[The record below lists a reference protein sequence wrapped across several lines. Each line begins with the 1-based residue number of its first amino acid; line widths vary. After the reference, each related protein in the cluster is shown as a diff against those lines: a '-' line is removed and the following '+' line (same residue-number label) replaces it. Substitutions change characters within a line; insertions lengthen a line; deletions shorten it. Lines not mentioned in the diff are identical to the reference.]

1 MAKKDKASKGDGGKK
16 KISPLLL
23 IGGVVAVILILL
35 FVSGKIPVNGFSISE
50 TKKNS
55 FTVKGGETRPVLDP
69 SLFTGMTRAAY
80 AAAKAYP
87 EVLDQVYC
95 YCYCDDPP
103 FNHKS
108 LLSCFVDNH
117 GAG

>member
-1 MAKKDKASKGDGGKK
+1 MGKK
-16 KISPLLL
+16 KGRARQPEKKASSNSNRWFFI
-23 IGGVVAVILILL
+23 IAGVVIIGLALV
-35 FVSGKIPVNGFSISE
+35 VGGKMTNGKVE
-50 TKKNS
+50 DRKNS

-69 SLFTGMTRAAY
+69 SQFTGMVRAAY
-80 AAAKAYP
+80 AAAKANP
-87 EVLDQVYC
+87 QVLDQVYC

-108 LLSCFVDNH
+108 LLSCFVETH

>member
-1 MAKKDKASKGDGGKK
+1 MAKKKKADKIGRKK
-16 KISPLLL
+16 QNTWMWIAGAAAVVVL
-23 IGGVVAVILILL
+23 IL
-35 FVSGKIPVNGFSISE
+35 FVSGKIPTGKSE
-50 TKKNS
+50 VKKNS
-55 FTVKGGETRPVLDP
+55 FTVQGGETRPVLDP
-69 SLFTGMTRAAY
+69 SRFTGMTRSAY

-87 EVLDQVYC
+87 QVLDQVYC

-108 LLSCFVDNH
+108 LLSCFAETH

>member
-1 MAKKDKASKGDGGKK
+1 MGKKGKMKGADKKKSSKMWLFLIAGVLIVGIAFIVGGK
-16 KISPLLL
+16 
-23 IGGVVAVILILL
+23 GNNDVG
-35 FVSGKIPVNGFSISE
+35 SG
-50 TKKNS
+50 KKNS

-69 SLFTGMTRAAY
+69 SQFTGMVRAAY

-87 EVLDQVYC
+87 QVLDQVYC

-108 LLSCFVDNH
+108 LLSCFVETH

>member
-1 MAKKDKASKGDGGKK
+1 MGKK
-16 KISPLLL
+16 KGKTRQPEKKASNSWFFI
-23 IGGVVAVILILL
+23 IAGVVIIGLALV
-35 FVSGKIPVNGFSISE
+35 VGSRMTNGKVE
-50 TKKNS
+50 ERKNS

-69 SLFTGMTRAAY
+69 SQFTGMVRAAY

-87 EVLDQVYC
+87 QVLDQVYC

-108 LLSCFVDNH
+108 LLSCFVETH

>member
-1 MAKKDKASKGDGGKK
+1 MGKKGKK
-16 KISPLLL
+16 KVAEEKKSSKIWLFL
-23 IGGVVAVILILL
+23 IAGVLIVGIAFIVGGKSNNDV
-35 FVSGKIPVNGFSISE
+35 VSG
-50 TKKNS
+50 KKNS
-55 FTVKGGETRPVLDP
+55 FTVQGGETRPVLDP
-69 SLFTGMTRAAY
+69 SQFTGMVRAAY

-87 EVLDQVYC
+87 QVLDQVYC

-108 LLSCFVDNH
+108 LLSCFVETH